1 MITVYYDGLCK
12 VCSKEISLY
21 RNQLGADSIRFVNIC
36 SQDFDA
42 KIEGV
47 DPVRIHQVMH
57 VRRQDGTLAL
67 KVEAFIEIWSALP
80 RFKWLAK
87 AARWAPVNASLH
99 LGYAG
104 FTMIRPFLPRY
115 TSPADCRESPY
126 CDLNSEVKNDLKND
140 SKSYSKSEDKKDA

>member
-12 VCSKEISLY
+12 VCSKEISFY
-21 RNQLGADSIRFVNIC
+21 RNQLGADSIKFVDIC

-42 KIEGV
+42 KVEGL

-57 VRRQDGTLAL
+57 VRRQEGTLAL
-67 KVEAFIEIWSALP
+67 KVDAFIEIWSVLP
-80 RFKWLAK
+80 RFQWLAK
-87 AARWAPVNASLH
+87 AARWAPVNAGLH

-104 FTMIRPFLPRY
+104 FSIIRPFLPRY

-126 CDLNSEVKNDLKND
+126 CDLKSEVKNDLK
-140 SKSYSKSEDKKDA
+140 SEVKRNA